1 MSSKRIQT
9 DEIKKIIQDMN
20 KKINKDVGTLKKN
33 QSKIKNSISQLKVWR
48 TA

>member
-20 KKINKDVGTLKKN
+20 KKINKDVETLKKN